1 MSQNSVVPSCKLQSN
16 ENKTYSDGNVSLTRL
31 TGVHIE
37 YKHTYS
43 RNIIIII
50 IINLFSIALL
60 KNKVYKVL

>member
-1 MSQNSVVPSCKLQSN
+1 MSQNSVIPSCKLQSN
-16 ENKTYSDGNVSLTRL
+16 ENKTYSDGNVSLTWL

-50 IINLFSIALL
+50 IINFSVALL